1 MSYLDVLLEQYMA
14 ACKRNNAAALANLS
28 AVASD
33 GSGPNWQE
41 LLRGVAEEA
50 AAARAFVGA
59 LAKARKGRVSIG
71 VTLYDDQGKFSV
83 GALVYVPLDEL
94 AGAVWDVLA
103 GDREAIL
110 KAPRAEMKI
119 VWRDEPKG
127 DA

>member
-1 MSYLDVLLEQYMA
+1 MSHLDVLLEQYTA
-14 ACKRNNAAALANLS
+14 ACQRNNAAALTRLTKSVDNS
-28 AVASD
+28 
-33 GSGPNWQE
+33 PNWQE

-50 AAARAFVGA
+50 GAARAFVGA
-59 LAKARKGRVSIG
+59 LTEARKGRVSIS
-71 VTLYDDQGKFSV
+71 VTLYDGQGKLSV

-119 VWRDEPKG
+119 VWRDEQKEG
-127 DA
+127 A